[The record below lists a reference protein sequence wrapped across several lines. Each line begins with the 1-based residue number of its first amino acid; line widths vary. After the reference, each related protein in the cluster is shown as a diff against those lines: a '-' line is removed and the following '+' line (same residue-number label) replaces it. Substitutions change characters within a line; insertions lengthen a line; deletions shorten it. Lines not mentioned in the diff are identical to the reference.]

1 MSQRFNRSGFPH
13 YCHGTALLL
22 RGDFL
27 RAQPC
32 HGAGKNQLCHNR
44 LVTKSQEPRKPGG
57 KTDPARRQTLRGVVS
72 NVLLLVTFIVLFG
85 VGILVVV
92 QAGFLEPQENLAAR
106 GMMALVITLLMVVA
120 VLLARIV
127 QLGRDRVD
135 ELTLRNRQL
144 ELERE
149 QSEQIAVAD
158 ERARIAREMH
168 DIVAHSLTVL
178 IAMSDGATAAI
189 DKNPEL
195 AKEALRNMSE
205 TGRAA
210 LADTRRLV
218 GVLRQ
223 PTEVPQNLDPNSP
236 QDDQTSSLEEVRF
249 TPSPDLAEM
258 DGLIAQFRAAGLP
271 ITYRYTGDEVPSDG
285 PLQLTIYRIVQES
298 LTNIL
303 RHAPASTAVEVD
315 LQVRDNG
322 IRIVVFNATS
332 LAGINPGGG
341 KGLIG
346 MRERAAVY
354 DGHVQA
360 GPTPGGWRVEAT
372 LQWQPEAP
380 KSEGWVMPA

>member
-1 MSQRFNRSGFPH
+1 M
-13 YCHGTALLL
+13 
-22 RGDFL
+22 
-27 RAQPC
+27 
-32 HGAGKNQLCHNR
+32 
-44 LVTKSQEPRKPGG
+44 VTTPPIPRQPGG
-57 KTDPARRQTLRGVVS
+57 NVDPARRRTLRGLVS
-72 NVLLLVTFIVLFG
+72 NALLIVTFLVLFG

-92 QAGFLEPQENLAAR
+92 QVGFLEPQENLAAR
-106 GMMALVITLLMVVA
+106 GMLALVITLLMVVA
-120 VLLARIV
+120 VMLARIV

-195 AKEALRNMSE
+195 AKAALRNMSE

-223 PTEVPQNLDPNSP
+223 PTEVPQNLDPNAP
-236 QDDQTSSLEEVRF
+236 QDAPTSSLEEVRF

-258 DGLIAQFRAAGLP
+258 EGLIAQFRAAGLP
-271 ITYRYTGDEVPSDG
+271 ITYRYSGDEVPADG

-315 LQVRDNG
+315 LEVQGNG
-322 IRIVVFNATS
+322 IHIVVFNATS

-354 DGHVQA
+354 DGHVEA
-360 GPTPGGWRVEAT
+360 GPTPGGWRVEAS
-372 LQWQPEAP
+372 LHWQAETP
-380 KSEGWVMPA
+380 KPEGWVMPA

>member
-1 MSQRFNRSGFPH
+1 MS
-13 YCHGTALLL
+13 
-22 RGDFL
+22 
-27 RAQPC
+27 
-32 HGAGKNQLCHNR
+32 
-44 LVTKSQEPRKPGG
+44 KSRKTNDTGNHATPV
-57 KTDPARRQTLRGVVS
+57 RRQTLRELVS
-72 NVLLLVTFIVLFG
+72 KVLLLVTFVVLFG
-85 VGILVVV
+85 VGALVVIQV
-92 QAGFLEPQENLAAR
+92 GVMEPPDNLAAK
-106 GMMALVITLLMVVA
+106 GMMALVITLLMAVA
-120 VLLARIV
+120 VLLIRIV
-127 QLGRDRVD
+127 QLGRDRVN

-178 IAMSDGATAAI
+178 IAMSDGAAAAI

-223 PTEVPQNLDPNSP
+223 PTEVPQNLDPNAP
-236 QDDQTSSLEEVRF
+236 QDEQTSSLEEVRF

-271 ITYRYTGDEVPSDG
+271 ITYNYSGAEVPADG

-315 LQVRDNG
+315 LQARDNG

-354 DGHVQA
+354 NGHVQA
-360 GPTPGGWRVEAT
+360 GPTPGGWRVEAS
-372 LQWQPEAP
+372 LQWQAEAP
-380 KSEGWVMPA
+380 KPEGWVMPA

>member
-1 MSQRFNRSGFPH
+1 MTTP
-13 YCHGTALLL
+13 
-22 RGDFL
+22 
-27 RAQPC
+27 PI
-32 HGAGKNQLCHNR
+32 
-44 LVTKSQEPRKPGG
+44 PRQPGG
-57 KTDPARRQTLRGVVS
+57 NVDPARRRTLRGLVS
-72 NVLLLVTFIVLFG
+72 NALLIVTFLVLFG

-92 QAGFLEPQENLAAR
+92 QVGFLEPQENLAAR
-106 GMMALVITLLMVVA
+106 GMLALVITLLMVVA
-120 VLLARIV
+120 VMLARIV

-178 IAMSDGATAAI
+178 IAMSDGATATI

-195 AKEALRNMSE
+195 AKAALRNMSE

-223 PTEVPQNLDPNSP
+223 PTEVPQNLDPNAP
-236 QDDQTSSLEEVRF
+236 QDAPASSLEEVRF

-258 DGLIAQFRAAGLP
+258 EGLIAQFRAAGLP
-271 ITYRYTGDEVPSDG
+271 ITYRYSGDEVPADG

-315 LQVRDNG
+315 LEVQGNG
-322 IRIVVFNATS
+322 IHIVVFNATS

-354 DGHVQA
+354 DGHVEA
-360 GPTPGGWRVEAT
+360 GPTPGGWRVEAS
-372 LQWQPEAP
+372 LHWQAETP
-380 KSEGWVMPA
+380 KPEGWVMPA